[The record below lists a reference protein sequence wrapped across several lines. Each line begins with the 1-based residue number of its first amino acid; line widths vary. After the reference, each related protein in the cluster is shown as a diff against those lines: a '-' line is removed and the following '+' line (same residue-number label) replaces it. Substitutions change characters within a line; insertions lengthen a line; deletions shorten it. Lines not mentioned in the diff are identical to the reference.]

1 MEGELVAILG
11 FSALF
16 VLMILRVPVGIA
28 MGLVGVFGFMAMR
41 GVGPGLNLL
50 LNSPFRTASDYT
62 LSVVPMFVLM
72 GVFASRSGMSSE
84 LFRVSRAFVG
94 HRRGGLAVSTILAC
108 AGFAAIN
115 GSSLATAATMT
126 KIAMPEMRREGYEA
140 SFAAGSIAAGG
151 TLGIIIPPSVAMLVY
166 AILTEQDVASLFIA
180 GILPGLLAVALYSG
194 AIWIVSFRRPE
205 AFPVAQRT
213 DRRERIIAL
222 RDVWATLL
230 LFSLV
235 FGSMYLGVVTVAEA
249 AALGAVGTMIIGV
262 LRGRLDFP
270 AIRECLIEALRT
282 TASIFTIAIG
292 AFLFG
297 YFLAITRTTQNLTG
311 FITALDM
318 APAMIMALL
327 LLGYLLLGAF
337 VDEIAIVILTIPI
350 VYPAVIA
357 MGFDPIWFGV
367 IIVMTV
373 SIGLISPPVGMN
385 VYVINS
391 IDREIGLVGIFKGV
405 MPFLAADL
413 VRLLLLSIFP
423 AISLLLPSLMP

>member
-1 MEGELVAILG
+1 M
-11 FSALF
+11 S
-16 VLMILRVPVGIA
+16 RV
-28 MGLVGVFGFMAMR
+28 
-41 GVGPGLNLL
+41 
-50 LNSPFRTASDYT
+50 
-62 LSVVPMFVLM
+62 
-72 GVFASRSGMSSE
+72 
-84 LFRVSRAFVG
+84 FVG
-94 HRRGGLAVSTILAC
+94 HRRGGLAVSAILAC

-166 AILTEQDVASLFIA
+166 AILTEQDVATLFIA
-180 GILPGLLAVALYSG
+180 GILPGLLAVALYSC

-213 DRRERIIAL
+213 ERRERMRAL

-235 FGSMYLGVVTVAEA
+235 FGSMYLGIVTVAEA

-311 FITALDM
+311 FIIALDM

-337 VDEIAIVILTIPI
+337 VDEIAIVLLTIPI

-423 AISLLLPSLMP
+423 AFSLLLPSLMP